1 MKLTT
6 DIEALADN
14 ELVYELNTLDHYEL
28 EILELHELVH
38 DTYAL

>member
-14 ELVYELNTLDHYEL
+14 ELMYEANILERCEL
-28 EILELHELVH
+28 EALELHDQVV